1 MHANIILGTPHAA
14 RGHPVADCRTAD
26 FLRQEI
32 AFFETRLHEMGEEGD
47 CAYEH
52 ALSRAYET
60 LLSERRRQ
68 LAQLQA

>member
-1 MHANIILGTPHAA
+1 MYANIMLSTGHAG
-14 RGHPVADCRTAD
+14 RGHPVADYRAVD

-32 AFFETRLHEMGEEGD
+32 AFFETRLHEMGGQGD

-60 LLSERRRQ
+60 LLRERRRQ